1 MLGRSTVL
9 PCSTPSTGF
18 TASSTL
24 RQPCRPALRG
34 ISAAHVTD
42 TPRPKANESNGS
54 RNGDGKV
61 GEGGPTIINGQVRA
75 ALSSVLSAC
84 QTALYCAEVQV
95 QQAPSRIFLLAGTHV
110 HPRSVLIEVTLPF
123 VVQKNA
129 KAGLVHVYIC
139 SGVAIEL
146 RVYLC
151 RSCTA

>member
-34 ISAAHVTD
+34 ISAALVTD
-42 TPRPKANESNGS
+42 THRPKANESNGS

-75 ALSSVLSAC
+75 ASILSVC
-84 QTALYCAEVQV
+84 QTALYWAEV
-95 QQAPSRIFLLAGTHV
+95 
-110 HPRSVLIEVTLPF
+110 
-123 VVQKNA
+123 
-129 KAGLVHVYIC
+129 
-139 SGVAIEL
+139 
-146 RVYLC
+146 
-151 RSCTA
+151 